1 MTDQFTKDE
10 FVQIRTS
17 EGKYFHINSIGE
29 ISKIQLLF
37 RNVSLLEQ
45 VYSSVYQEKGKS
57 TLALH
62 SLKVGDENP
71 DVYIN
76 I

>member
-45 VYSSVYQEKGKS
+45 VCSSVYQEKGKS
-57 TLALH
+57 TLH
-62 SLKVGDENP
+62 SLKAGDENP
-71 DVYIN
+71 DADVYIY